1 MFPRSYSISEQTS
14 YYKNPTTH
22 LLKGVYCATEILITK
37 ENYFSFLFIVS
48 FLRIFVIVFC
58 VLIQF
63 YFLGN
68 FGLFI
73 ELFLSTFKLFVSK
86 FLRFCI
92 VSILVHVFL
101 DLIYYSWSKSQ
112 LCITV

>member
-1 MFPRSYSISEQTS
+1 MNKQVITKAP
-14 YYKNPTTH
+14 
-22 LLKGVYCATEILITK
+22 LLIFSRVFNVLTEILITK
-37 ENYFSFLFIVS
+37 ENYFSFLFIVR
-48 FLRIFVIVFC
+48 FLCIFVIVFC

-68 FGLFI
+68 FDLFI

-86 FLRFCI
+86 FLRFYI

-101 DLIYYSWSKSQ
+101 DLVYYS
-112 LCITV
+112 